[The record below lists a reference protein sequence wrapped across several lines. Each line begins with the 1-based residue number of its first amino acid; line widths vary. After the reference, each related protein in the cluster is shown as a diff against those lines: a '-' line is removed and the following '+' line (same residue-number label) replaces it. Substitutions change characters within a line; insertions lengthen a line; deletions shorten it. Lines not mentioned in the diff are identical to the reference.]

1 MERTFKDRLAESL
14 VPLVVALACAAAAWS
29 AGPMTDPWHW
39 GGLAATVAVAY
50 AIHKVCSVNSVI
62 PLRTW
67 MTAAVLLLVLI
78 AIIVLLILNPLQHRR
93 KVSDPYAAKRAIKKI
108 KKG

>member
-67 MTAAVLLLVLI
+67 ILPIQDAHHAITPLAAST
-78 AIIVLLILNPLQHRR
+78 IVQLR
-93 KVSDPYAAKRAIKKI
+93 YA
-108 KKG
+108 